1 MRATIKLVII
11 KMKIMLK
18 KFVGNDETNVEI
30 REIKRIR
37 RKIGAYTGTIVIMK
51 KKKIIFLIL
60 SLVLFNFLFNSVFNL
75 YITNIF
81 IAYYYIYSRS

>member
-81 IAYYYIYSRS
+81 IAYYYICSRS

>member
-1 MRATIKLVII
+1 
-11 KMKIMLK
+11 MKIMLK